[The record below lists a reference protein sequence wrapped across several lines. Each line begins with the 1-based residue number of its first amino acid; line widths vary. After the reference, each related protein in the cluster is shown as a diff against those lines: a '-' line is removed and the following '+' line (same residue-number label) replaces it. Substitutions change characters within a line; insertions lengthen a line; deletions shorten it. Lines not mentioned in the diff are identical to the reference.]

1 MKIIPNQNT
10 TLIKKIIP
18 NQNTT
23 LIKKIIPESKLFF
36 TFIKD

>member
-23 LIKKIIPESKLFF
+23 LIKKIIPESKLLF